1 MHLARAFAPTW
12 VIALV
17 SSNALA
23 QTAPTPP
30 APWASAAPAA
40 PAPDLATLAPP
51 RRAEGWPTIS
61 PGRLAVAPVAPLA
74 APQPPIEAAADH
86 HFQLPTA
93 RPMRMGDLM
102 GHYISHLGWVGLRY
116 GLTRSVDV
124 GVGVPYYF
132 AGLSADV
139 RVSFYQRPGVA
150 VSWWGYVT
158 VPFKPD
164 GERPSSNLGFTWAYA
179 GMGWLT
185 GPLVS
190 LWSGRMGVHMGL
202 HAAQR
207 TGLGGLWVFGHATVD
222 VRIVEGIK
230 VIGQALAFYE
240 LSEES
245 GDRARAL
252 LGNGAQRFLPFALA
266 GMRFHTRRFAADI
279 GALVPLSPQSP
290 LYSES
295 LAVLPWMSLS
305 HLF

>member
-1 MHLARAFAPTW
+1 MRILRASS
-12 VIALV
+12 IAAAML
-17 SSNALA
+17 SSTAASA
-23 QTAPTPP
+23 QTLS
-30 APWASAAPAA
+30 APWASASPTT
-40 PAPDLATLAPP
+40 PHTDPATLAAPPAPTRWPSITPP
-51 RRAEGWPTIS
+51 RIAPPLTIAPPAE
-61 PGRLAVAPVAPLA
+61 RE
-74 APQPPIEAAADH
+74 PIEPAADH
-86 HFQLPTA
+86 NFQLPTA
-93 RPMRMGDLM
+93 RPMRLGDLM

-124 GVGVPYYF
+124 GVGVPFYF

-139 RVSFYQRPGVA
+139 RVAFLQRRGVSL
-150 VSWWGYVT
+150 SWWAYLT
-158 VPFKPD
+158 IPFKPD
-164 GERPSSNLGFTWAYA
+164 GEFATSNLGFTWAYA

-190 LWSGRMGVHMGL
+190 LWNGRLGVHIGL

-207 TGLGGLWVFGHATVD
+207 TGLGGLWLFGHATVD
-222 VRIVEGIK
+222 VRIIEGVKAI
-230 VIGQALAFYE
+230 VQGLALYE
-240 LSEES
+240 VAEES

-252 LGNGAQRFLPFALA
+252 LGNGQRRLIPFALA

-279 GALVPLSPQSP
+279 GALMPLSAQSP